1 MGNDAGPKLESATA
15 TLNMSNTPPS
25 STDPDVTAPQGD
37 DAGMLTVSAV
47 QSLVTSC
54 PPPYPKSQLSLEIPT
69 DLANL

>member
-15 TLNMSNTPPS
+15 TLNNMSNTPPS

-47 QSLVTSC
+47 QCLVTF
-54 PPPYPKSQLSLEIPT
+54 LSPALIQHCGSSW
-69 DLANL
+69 

>member
-15 TLNMSNTPPS
+15 TFNMSNTPPS

-47 QSLVTSC
+47 QCLVTFVSS
-54 PPPYPKSQLSLEIPT
+54 PLEPKTRGFPW
-69 DLANL
+69 